1 MKPDVRAGDF
11 GKKGKMHLPSLI
23 LGFPTQT
30 LHLNVT
36 QYLQRSEQNMKEQ
49 KRDSVTTEL

>member
-11 GKKGKMHLPSLI
+11 GKKGKMHLPSSI